1 MFVYSILSKRSL
13 EGAAHV
19 ERMDPGVE
27 GLQETLCTG
36 NALAPSQATSVLEG
50 FCRGFNAVSF
60 GALGFINLYKVL
72 NQGVHQSM
80 ESSITPAD

>member
-1 MFVYSILSKRSL
+1 MLSKSSL

-19 ERMDPGVE
+19 ERMGPGVE

-60 GALGFINLYKVL
+60 GALGFHKLVQGFSSGRSPKHGKL
-72 NQGVHQSM
+72 NN
-80 ESSITPAD
+80 SS